1 MIIRIV
7 KMVFQPERVKDFEAL
22 FAARKEKIRAVPGC
36 TRLELLRGSSRQN
49 LFFTYSYW
57 ENEADLE
64 QYRHSDFFKDTWS
77 ETKALF
83 AEKAEAWS
91 LEQKYILP

>member
-7 KMVFQPERVKDFEAL
+7 KMVLLPERVKDFEAL
-22 FAARKEKIRAVPGC
+22 FAARKEKIRTVPGC
-36 TRLELLRGSSRQN
+36 RHLELLRGSGREN

-57 ENEADLE
+57 ENETDLD
-64 QYRHSDFFKDTWS
+64 QYRASGFFKDTWS
-77 ETKALF
+77 QTKLLF